1 MTHPDAAR
9 GAPCRL
15 ALLAITLATAIG
27 VAACGGGPTT
37 GPTAA
42 PGSSVPATTEPGT
55 TPAPTGEEPAP
66 TGEEP
71 TPTGEEPTPTE
82 PGATPRPGSTVEPP
96 ATGAPTPPDD
106 PAAACTGN
114 DENRAFFA
122 GVAEA
127 VAWDVYCPV
136 LPGGWFVDTGSF
148 RLAGGG
154 RMEISYKGPG
164 GARLEIRQGFY
175 CAGQE
180 NCIPDAPTAG
190 TAAFGSRPARLL
202 DLGDGRWLIV
212 AEDGAVAWEVR
223 SSGLDRETALA
234 YAAAFARVAG

>member
-15 ALLAITLATAIG
+15 ALLAITLAAAIG
-27 VAACGGGPTT
+27 FAACGGGPTT
-37 GPTAA
+37 GPTEA
-42 PGSSVPATTEPGT
+42 PGSPAPATAEPGS
-55 TPAPTGEEPAP
+55 TPSP

-71 TPTGEEPTPTE
+71 TPTGAEPTPTGAEPTE
-82 PGATPRPGSTVEPP
+82 PGTTPPSSSTPVPP
-96 ATGAPTPPDD
+96 PTGAPTPPGD

-127 VAWDVYCPV
+127 VSWDVYCPV

-164 GARLEIRQGFY
+164 GARLEIRQGTY

-180 NCIPDAPTAG
+180 DCIPDAPVAG
-190 TAAFGSRPARLL
+190 PAAFGDRPARLL

-212 AEDGAVAWEVR
+212 AEDGAVNWEVR
-223 SSGLDRETALA
+223 SSALDRETALA
-234 YAAAFARVAG
+234 FAAAFARVAG